1 MIRDSPTAR
10 SPSAILAERSQSCL
24 SIIRYV
30 IAAKAYFVLPWS
42 SEKLNPSPPLA
53 ADESLLGEACG
64 QDTIVISGTPEK
76 IKAVGMVFYDRNSQV
91 EILDRYLDGVSTVW
105 VTS

>member
-10 SPSAILAERSQSCL
+10 GPSAILAERSQSCL

-42 SEKLNPSPPLA
+42 SKKLNPSPPLA
-53 ADESLLGEACG
+53 ADEPLLAEARG
-64 QDTIVISGTPEK
+64 QDTIVISETREK
-76 IKAVGMVFYDRNSQV
+76 IKAVGMVFYHRKSQV
-91 EILDRYLDGVSTVW
+91 EILDRYLK
-105 VTS
+105 VTAF